1 VLKVSELTCDTPKG
15 AVFQRVHSNSKQV
28 SVSVCTLYICNQTAC
43 VAAESR
49 CRHACQRPLLATTK
63 DETATK
69 AQATA
74 MLCQS
79 RH

>member
-49 CRHACQRPLLATTK
+49 CLATTK